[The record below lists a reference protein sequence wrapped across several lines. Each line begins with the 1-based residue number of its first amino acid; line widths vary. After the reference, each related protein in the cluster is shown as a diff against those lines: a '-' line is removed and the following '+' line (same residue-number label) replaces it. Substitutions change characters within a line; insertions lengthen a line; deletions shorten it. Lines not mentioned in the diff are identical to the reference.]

1 MKSKSLAFI
10 FLLLGAQY
18 ISSMAFESKEEKG
31 QVNMNGDNYVRVDGV
46 KRDEFEL
53 SKTTKGKGSNGGE
66 NDRPPDTK
74 KSKAVSML
82 LNEPTYLSK
91 LFFTPRYVD
100 LEEKKFY

>member
-18 ISSMAFESKEEKG
+18 ISSMAFDSKGYKEEKG
-31 QVNMNGDNYVRVDGV
+31 QVNMNGYNYVRVDGV
-46 KRDEFEL
+46 KRDELEL

-82 LNEPTYLSK
+82 LNEPTYVSK
-91 LFFTPRYVD
+91 VYC
-100 LEEKKFY
+100 